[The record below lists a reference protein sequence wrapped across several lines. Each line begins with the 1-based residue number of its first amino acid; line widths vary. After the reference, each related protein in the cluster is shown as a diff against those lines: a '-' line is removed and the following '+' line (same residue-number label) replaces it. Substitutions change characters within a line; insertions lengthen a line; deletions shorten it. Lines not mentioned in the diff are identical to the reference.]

1 METSM
6 LRKLSLREI
15 QDHWIAIENIARF
28 QAKLKFETD
37 AGQRDLL
44 EELIVIEKAKL
55 SQNLLV

>member
-1 METSM
+1 M